1 LDLVTLQQAPGA
13 RNAKRLQK
21 DEKRTAIDNLLT
33 KHVLLGCALRL
44 LLLPLQLEIELL
56 LALHSLQM
64 KAIPIGVSTG
74 DAKTKCA
81 REVKP
86 EPLPEFSGDGCDGH
100 RDVEVS
106 CISSWSCT
114 VFR

>member
-56 LALHSLQM
+56 LALHCRKKSQKKVHKNHLKLQD
-64 KAIPIGVSTG
+64 KRLV
-74 DAKTKCA
+74 
-81 REVKP
+81 
-86 EPLPEFSGDGCDGH
+86 H
-100 RDVEVS
+100 
-106 CISSWSCT
+106 
-114 VFR
+114 

>member
-1 LDLVTLQQAPGA
+1 MFDDAEGKKY
-13 RNAKRLQK
+13 R
-21 DEKRTAIDNLLT
+21 
-33 KHVLLGCALRL
+33 
-44 LLLPLQLEIELL
+44 
-56 LALHSLQM
+56 
-64 KAIPIGVSTG
+64 PIGVSTG

-106 CISSWSCT
+106 CMRCSRSRRLREWACSELS
-114 VFR
+114 VAKQRQRRYD